1 MKVIA
6 FSGMPFS
13 GKSEAVKIAKDLKI
27 PVVRMGDLV
36 WEEVQ
41 RRELRIN
48 DENVGFVANEM
59 REKNGAD
66 IWARKTVEK
75 VESFD
80 QCSLVIIDGVRNAD
94 EMKTF
99 QDELGQDFVLIAVDV
114 KDDIRHERALLRN
127 RADDSNDLDK
137 IKKRDMREKSWGI
150 ENVMNK
156 ADVTISNNN
165 DLIEFQKKV
174 RKLLLKL
181 I

>member
-1 MKVIA
+1 VIA

-75 VESFD
+75 VKSFD

-99 QDELGQDFVLIAVDV
+99 QDELGQHFVLIAVDV